1 MMGGRYVLV
10 ALARPRAAWLDRVVQ
25 LANSGAMA
33 AEVHKCVGLV
43 DLLAQVGPARR
54 VSAVLLDGGA
64 HGVDRDLI
72 HRLRAASIAVLV
84 ITDPQASHDWTALG
98 ADAVVGRD
106 FAAHEMLDALVRYAL
121 PVPQADFDDL
131 SAPMTGAAGPSPWSG
146 ALVAVIGPGGTG
158 VSTVAIAAAQGLG
171 RSGRA
176 ADNGTALIDLRLCA
190 EQAML
195 HDTDPSSPGLLELV
209 DLCRLGNP
217 DDDAVRALLSG
228 ITNRGYD
235 LLPGLRR
242 SRLWTQLRP
251 ASSQQALHA
260 IRRSYD
266 HVVADLDGDLEGE
279 NDNGSI
285 DVEERHQLTRLAL
298 QDAAVVLV
306 VGHSSMKGMHSVAR
320 LIRDIVEFGVS
331 PRAVQPVFNHAANRS
346 RARAG
351 YASALA
357 ELTTGLGLGASPVF
371 LPTRDIDDRLRALVP
386 FPNAIVGPVHGAIVA
401 HLRLAPVSGASAL
414 GSDHADVP
422 ERIERGFLGGWKA
435 AS

>member
-1 MMGGRYVLV
+1 MNGRYVLV
-10 ALARPRAAWLDRVVQ
+10 ALARPRAPWLDRVVQ
-25 LANSGAMA
+25 LANSGAIA

-43 DLLAQVGPARR
+43 DLLAQVGPGRR

-72 HRLRAASIAVLV
+72 HRLRASSIAVLV
-84 ITDPQASHDWTALG
+84 IADPHASHDWTLLG
-98 ADAVVGRD
+98 ADAVVERD
-106 FAAHEMLDALVRYAL
+106 FAPHEMLESLLRCAHPVR
-121 PVPQADFDDL
+121 QADFVDFATPATT
-131 SAPMTGAAGPSPWSG
+131 APGPSPWDG

-171 RSGRA
+171 RTSRA
-176 ADNGTALIDLRLCA
+176 AEHSTALTDLRRCA
-190 EQAML
+190 EQGML
-195 HDTDPSSPGLLELV
+195 HDTDPTSPGLLELI

-217 DDDAVRALLSG
+217 DPDAVRAQFSG

-251 ASSQQALHA
+251 ASSQQALNA
-260 IRRSYD
+260 MMRTYD
-266 HVVADLDGDLEGE
+266 HVVADLDGDVEGE
-279 NDNGSI
+279 SDNGSI
-285 DVEERHQLTRLAL
+285 DVEDRHQLTRLAL
-298 QDAAVVLV
+298 HQATVVLV

-320 LIRDIVEFGVS
+320 LIREVVEFGVS
-331 PRAVQPVFNHAANRS
+331 PSALQPVFNHAAAGS

-351 YASALA
+351 YAAALA
-357 ELTTGLGLGASPVF
+357 ELTTGLGLAASPVF

-386 FPNAIVGPVHGAIVA
+386 FPNAIVAPVHGAIET
-401 HLRLAPVSGASAL
+401 HLRLADRTGAS
-414 GSDHADVP
+414 
-422 ERIERGFLGGWKA
+422 ERAASSSGTPDRVERGFLGRWKT

>member
-1 MMGGRYVLV
+1 MGARFVLV

-33 AEVHKCVGLV
+33 AELHKCAGIV
-43 DLLAQVGPARR
+43 DLLAQVGPGRR

-72 HRLRAASIAVLV
+72 HRLRASSIAVLV
-84 ITDPQASHDWTALG
+84 IADPQASHDWSALG
-98 ADAVVGRD
+98 ADAVMGRD
-106 FAAHEMLDALVRYAL
+106 FAAHEMRDALVRYAR
-121 PVPQADFDDL
+121 PVHQADFAD
-131 SAPMTGAAGPSPWSG
+131 SSTPTATAAGASPWHG

-171 RSGRA
+171 RASRVP
-176 ADNGTALIDLRLCA
+176 DRSTALIDLRLCA

-195 HDTDPSSPGLLELV
+195 HDTDPTSPGLLELI
-209 DLCRLGNP
+209 DLCRLTNP

-242 SRLWTQLRP
+242 SRLWTHLRP
-251 ASSQQALHA
+251 ASSQQALNA
-260 IRRSYD
+260 IVRSYD
-266 HVVADLDGDLEGE
+266 YVIADLDGNVEGE
-279 NDNGSI
+279 SDNGSI
-285 DVEERHQLTRLAL
+285 DVEERHQLTRLAVH
-298 QDAAVVLV
+298 QAAVVLV
-306 VGHSSMKGMHSVAR
+306 IGHSSMKGMHSVAR

-331 PRAVQPVFNHAANRS
+331 ASTVQPVFNHAPNGS

-351 YASALA
+351 YAAALA

-386 FPNAIVGPVHGAIVA
+386 FPNAIVGPVHGAIEA
-401 HLRLAPVSGASAL
+401 HLRLAARTGVSAPAL
-414 GSDHADVP
+414 GSADAP
-422 ERIERGFLGGWKA
+422 ERVERGFLGRWKT

>member
-1 MMGGRYVLV
+1 MSSRYVLV
-10 ALARPRAAWLDRVVQ
+10 ALARPRAPWLDRMVQ

-43 DLLAQVGPARR
+43 DLLAHVGPGRR

-72 HRLRAASIAVLV
+72 HRLRASSIAVLV
-84 ITDPQASHDWTALG
+84 IVDPQASHDWNLLG

-106 FAAHEMLDALVRYAL
+106 FAPHEMLDSLIRCAH
-121 PVPQADFDDL
+121 PVPNADFADFAT
-131 SAPMTGAAGPSPWSG
+131 APAPAPGSSPWDG

-158 VSTVAIAAAQGLG
+158 VSTVAIAAAEGFG
-171 RSGRA
+171 RIGRA
-176 ADNGTALIDLRLCA
+176 AERSTALIDLCLSA

-195 HDTDPSSPGLLELV
+195 HDTDPSSPGLLELI

-217 DDDAVRALLSG
+217 DDEAVRAQLSG
-228 ITNRGYD
+228 VTNRGYD

-260 IRRSYD
+260 IVRSYD
-266 HVVADLDGDLEGE
+266 VVVADLDGDVEGE
-279 NDNGSI
+279 SDNGSI

-298 QDAAVVLV
+298 RQAAVVLV
-306 VGHSSMKGMHSVAR
+306 VGHSSMKGMHSAAR
-320 LIRDIVEFGVS
+320 LVRDIVEFGVS
-331 PRAVQPVFNHAANRS
+331 PSAVQPVFNHAASGR

-351 YASALA
+351 YAAALA
-357 ELTTGLGLGASPVF
+357 ELTTGLGLAASPVF

-386 FPNAIVGPVHGAIVA
+386 FPNAIVGPVHGALEA
-401 HLRLAPVSGASAL
+401 HLRSTDRTGVASSRTGPAALPVRVG
-414 GSDHADVP
+414 
-422 ERIERGFLGGWKA
+422 RGFLGRWKA

>member
-1 MMGGRYVLV
+1 MSGRYVLV
-10 ALARPRAAWLDRVVQ
+10 ALARPRAPWLDRVVQ

-43 DLLAQVGPARR
+43 DLLAQVGPGRR

-72 HRLRAASIAVLV
+72 HRLRLSSIAVLV
-84 ITDPQASHDWTALG
+84 IADPQASHDWTLLG

-106 FAAHEMLDALVRYAL
+106 FAPHEMLDSLVRCAR
-121 PVPQADFDDL
+121 PVHQADFSD
-131 SAPMTGAAGPSPWSG
+131 SIPAAVTASGPSPWDG

-171 RSGRA
+171 RTGRGPEHSA
-176 ADNGTALIDLRLCA
+176 ALIDLCLCA

-195 HDTDPSSPGLLELV
+195 HDTNPTSPGLLELI
-209 DLCRLGNP
+209 DICRLGNP
-217 DDDAVRALLSG
+217 DDDAVRAQLSG
-228 ITNRGYD
+228 ITNRSYD

-242 SRLWTQLRP
+242 RGLWTQLRP
-251 ASSQQALHA
+251 ASSRQALHA
-260 IRRSYD
+260 IVRSYD
-266 HVVADLDGDLEGE
+266 YVVADLDGDVEGE
-279 NDNGSI
+279 SDNGSI

-298 QDAAVVLV
+298 GEAAVVLV

-320 LIRDIVEFGVS
+320 LLREVVEFGVS
-331 PRAVQPVFNHAANRS
+331 PSAVQPVFNHAANGS

-351 YASALA
+351 YAAALG
-357 ELTTGLGLGASPVF
+357 ELTTGLGLAASPVF

-386 FPNAIVGPVHGAIVA
+386 FPNAIVSPVQGAIEA
-401 HLRLAPVSGASAL
+401 HLRLSGKTGASARATGL
-414 GSDHADVP
+414 TDVP
-422 ERIERGFLGGWKA
+422 ERIERGFLGRWTT